1 VPLAGD
7 GHAVPV
13 VLHADAVDEAVVG
26 DGDAADPGVAAVVP
40 LVSPAAAP
48 WANLHEL
55 LGHNHPPLRL
65 LLLKK
70 NMQFGGVQKSEHRH
84 KGMCRK
90 GVEIQMVPL
99 QQ

>member
-70 NMQFGGVQKSEHRH
+70 ICSLVVFRSLNIGT
-84 KGMCRK
+84 KGCAGK
-90 GVEIQMVPL
+90 V
-99 QQ
+99 